1 MRIKKKRSKIKKH
14 AGKNRGQTL
23 PTVLMLASVL
33 AIMSASLLFI
43 FQYNQKFLVKGN
55 CIIQKQ
61 ELASLALEQCI
72 YKLEQG
78 NNWYSFAVSMPNYQ
92 NYGYQFSTNLG
103 SYKIHIAPGNLFYT
117 VISDPTKPR
126 QDINGSRTIGIK
138 VMTTITACVGDFYAV
153 IQKTGLGGPLISK
166 GMIDTCYDT
175 NGSDADPAQFFWGD
189 IYSANTTDAYC
200 RIRQIQVAGGSTVSG
215 HQPWLP
221 QVFAMG
227 SIYTAVS
234 YNSGRAGSTFIFGQ
248 TYDDMS
254 PTAHAHPY
262 SSLAVAPDI
271 DFDYFRNYA
280 KARGTYYGP
289 VGRPIST
296 LTQALVGTIT
306 GLANSAG
313 SVLFI
318 DTTDGLPVRTSP
330 CNTYCG
336 TTYTSANTLAFYT
349 SSTQQYLTY
358 GTVIVMGPLRLVGDN
373 PSQGVTYHYATFTP
387 STQDDYDKVFA
398 VPTPS
403 NFYLPQSS
411 DGLHFTTGTP
421 GYLSTVKHCGL
432 LYVDGDLTI
441 GGTRSGASTTNSNIC
456 IYGTVYLGE
465 YGRLWLD
472 TVHDTPSLYVY
483 YNSNANLFG
492 VTGSSVQ
499 ILSFSE
505 FTFLIPTPVPS
516 Y

>member
-1 MRIKKKRSKIKKH
+1 
-14 AGKNRGQTL
+14 
-23 PTVLMLASVL
+23 
-33 AIMSASLLFI
+33 
-43 FQYNQKFLVKGN
+43 
-55 CIIQKQ
+55 
-61 ELASLALEQCI
+61 
-72 YKLEQG
+72 
-78 NNWYSFAVSMPNYQ
+78 
-92 NYGYQFSTNLG
+92 
-103 SYKIHIAPGNLFYT
+103 
-117 VISDPTKPR
+117 
-126 QDINGSRTIGIK
+126 
-138 VMTTITACVGDFYAV
+138 
-153 IQKTGLGGPLISK
+153 
-166 GMIDTCYDT
+166 
-175 NGSDADPAQFFWGD
+175 
-189 IYSANTTDAYC
+189 
-200 RIRQIQVAGGSTVSG
+200 
-215 HQPWLP
+215 
-221 QVFAMG
+221 
-227 SIYTAVS
+227 
-234 YNSGRAGSTFIFGQ
+234 
-248 TYDDMS
+248 
-254 PTAHAHPY
+254 
-262 SSLAVAPDI
+262 
-271 DFDYFRNYA
+271 
-280 KARGTYYGP
+280 
-289 VGRPIST
+289 

>member
-1 MRIKKKRSKIKKH
+1 
-14 AGKNRGQTL
+14 
-23 PTVLMLASVL
+23 V
-33 AIMSASLLFI
+33 
-43 FQYNQKFLVKGN
+43 
-55 CIIQKQ
+55 QKQ
-61 ELASLALEQCI
+61 EIASLALEQCI
-72 YKLEQG
+72 YKLEQN
-78 NNWYSFAVSMPNYQ
+78 NNWYTFASTLPAYQ
-92 NYGYQFSTNLG
+92 NYSTQFTTSLG
-103 SYKIHIAPGNLFYT
+103 TYEIHIAQGNLFYT
-117 VISDPTKPR
+117 VLSDPTQPR

-175 NGSDADPAQFFWGD
+175 NGSDADPAEFFWGD

-200 RIRQIQVAGGSTVSG
+200 RIRQIQVAGGNVVNG
-215 HQPWLP
+215 HQPWMP
-221 QVFAMG
+221 QVYAMG

-234 YNSGRAGSTFIFGQ
+234 YNSGRTGSTLVFGQ

-262 SSLAVAPDI
+262 SSLAAAPDI

-280 KARGTYYGP
+280 KAHNTYFGP
-289 VGRPIST
+289 VGWPMSKI
-296 LTQALVGTIT
+296 TQANAVTIT
-306 GLANSAG
+306 SMANSAG

-336 TTYTSANTLAFYT
+336 TTYTSANTIAFYT
-349 SSTQQYLTY
+349 NSTNQYLTY
-358 GTVIVMGPLRLVGDN
+358 GTVIVMGPLRLIGDN
-373 PSQGVTYHYATFTP
+373 PSAGSTYHYATFTP
-387 STQDDYDKVFA
+387 SSQSNYSTVYN
-398 VPTPS
+398 VPTPT

-421 GYLSTVKHCGL
+421 GYLSNVKHCGL
-432 LYVDGDLTI
+432 LYTNGDLTI
-441 GGTRSGASTTNSNIC
+441 GGVRSGASTNNSNVC

-465 YGRLWLD
+465 NSRLWLD
-472 TVHDTPSLYVY
+472 TVNDTPSLYVY
-483 YNSNANLFG
+483 YNSNSNLFG

-505 FTFLIPTPVPS
+505 FTFLIPTPVPT

>member
-1 MRIKKKRSKIKKH
+1 M
-14 AGKNRGQTL
+14 T
-23 PTVLMLASVL
+23 P
-33 AIMSASLLFI
+33 
-43 FQYNQKFLVKGN
+43 
-55 CIIQKQ
+55 
-61 ELASLALEQCI
+61 I
-72 YKLEQG
+72 YKLEQN
-78 NNWYSFAVSMPNYQ
+78 NNWYTFAQTMPSYQ
-92 NYGYQFSTNLG
+92 NYSNQFSTNLG
-103 SYKIHIAPGNLFYT
+103 SYEIHITPGNLFFT
-117 VISDPTKPR
+117 NISDPTKPR
-126 QDINGSRTIGIK
+126 QDINNSRTIGIK
-138 VMTTITACVGDFYAV
+138 VSTTITACVGDFYAV
-153 IQKTGLGGPLISK
+153 IQKVGLGGPLISK

-175 NGSDADPAQFFWGD
+175 NGSDTDPAQFFWGD

-200 RIRQIQVAGGSTVSG
+200 RIRQIQVAGGSIVSG

-234 YNSGRAGSTFIFGQ
+234 YNSGRTGTTFTFGQ

-280 KARGTYYGP
+280 KSHNTYFGP
-289 VGRPIST
+289 TGINPISKV
-296 LTQALVGTIT
+296 TQANAGTIT
-306 GLANSAG
+306 AMAWSPG
-313 SVLFI
+313 SILFI
-318 DTTDGLPVRTSP
+318 DTTDGLPVRASP

-349 SSTQQYLTY
+349 SSTQQYFTY
-358 GTVIVMGPLRLVGDN
+358 GTIIVMGPLRLVGDN
-373 PSQGVTYHYATFTP
+373 PSQGVWGYKYATFTP
-387 STQDDYDKVFA
+387 SSQDDYDKVFNVSA
-398 VPTPS
+398 PS

-411 DGLHFTTGTP
+411 DSLHFTAGPP
-421 GYLSTVKHCGL
+421 GYLSAVKHCGL

-441 GGTRSGASTTNSNIC
+441 GGTRSGASTANSNVC

-483 YNSNANLFG
+483 YNSSSNLFG

-505 FTFLIPTPVPS
+505 FTFLVPTPVPS
-516 Y
+516 YF